1 MSVLI
6 ACAGYTHVRFLHFP
20 FIVFSRGVF
29 LMRRFFEAYMDS
41 EALAKAEEH
50 LSNLASEKREGLGL
64 LLGNRY
70 LWKGKEFV
78 AIDDFITAEND
89 SSAVLVNFSR
99 SAFPELISNFKKH
112 LGKKIIAGWMHSHLG
127 YGCFLSSTDL
137 RTHNNYFDQPFNVAV
152 VMDMFLKENGK
163 NMLRF
168 FRTMQNAYY
177 EIPFAVVENLS
188 EWERAKIDE
197 KNG

>member
-1 MSVLI
+1 
-6 ACAGYTHVRFLHFP
+6 
-20 FIVFSRGVF
+20 
-29 LMRRFFEAYMDS
+29 MDS

-99 SAFPELISNFKKH
+99 SAFPDLISNFKKH